1 MDKRKKSICFFPSPQ
16 HTWICICGPNRHSV
30 SLSPTL
36 TPLPPLPPPQC
47 WGLLGWRPSQ
57 ERNELIV
64 TLRLLLLISELSTAA
79 DRRCPGSHPSITGPH
94 RQETKQIRVSQT
106 HSPESNRVAW
116 INFRWKKDGAVLF
129 LKQVECSYCYHCL
142 TMINLVKARLYESNN
157 MQSCCW
163 GGMMLL
169 RPSLNPSGRIVHTI
183 FRFQIISIL
192 AGCSTWRTE
201 VTDATTGMSSGQ
213 KHNSTFVV

>member
-1 MDKRKKSICFFPSPQ
+1 MDKLKSTVCGHRRSHDQASVTRSGSFPSPQ
-16 HTWICICGPNRHSV
+16 HTSTFHVHICGPNRHSV
-30 SLSPTL
+30 NLSPTL
-36 TPLPPLPPPQC
+36 TPPPTPQC

-116 INFRWKKDGAVLF
+116 INFSYKKDYPVL
-129 LKQVECSYCYHCL
+129 LLNQVKCG
-142 TMINLVKARLYESNN
+142 
-157 MQSCCW
+157 SC
-163 GGMMLL
+163 
-169 RPSLNPSGRIVHTI
+169 
-183 FRFQIISIL
+183 
-192 AGCSTWRTE
+192 
-201 VTDATTGMSSGQ
+201 
-213 KHNSTFVV
+213 